1 MIVEQISTH
10 FDRKG
15 YNHTIAPLQFH
26 DAHATDV
33 WVVIADWNDPKLE
46 KLSDL
51 LDSGWGRDRGVAIG
65 FDDEYTFCHI
75 CGHAV
80 YTRSHHNWNWFET
93 NHDIICRECCETGE
107 YDEEILEFV
116 INDPDHGLHDWLI
129 QHFEKKGI
137 LTLVQDDFESGM
149 HYGQN
154 DDPTKILKEY
164 IEENPSDK
172 FVFGIQAVSMFTTS
186 FAIYKVMD
194 VE

>member
-51 LDSGWGRDRGVAIG
+51 LDSGWGRDRGIAIG
-65 FDDEYTFCHI
+65 FEDEYIFCSE
-75 CGHAV
+75 CGFAI
-80 YTRSHHNWNWFET
+80 YTRSHHNWNWFQTEHT
-93 NHDIICRECCETGE
+93 CLCRECCEKGD
-107 YDEEILEFV
+107 YDEEILEFA
-116 INDPDHGLHDWLI
+116 INDPYYSLHPWLVK
-129 QHFEKKGI
+129 HFEKKGI
-137 LTLVQDDFESGM
+137 LTLVQDDFEYGFHS
-149 HYGQN
+149 GQN
-154 DDPTKILKEY
+154 DDTIKILEEY
-164 IEENPSDK
+164 IKDYPLDR
-172 FVFGIQAVSMFTTS
+172 FVFGVKDAHMFTTT
-186 FAIYKVMD
+186 FGIYKVMD